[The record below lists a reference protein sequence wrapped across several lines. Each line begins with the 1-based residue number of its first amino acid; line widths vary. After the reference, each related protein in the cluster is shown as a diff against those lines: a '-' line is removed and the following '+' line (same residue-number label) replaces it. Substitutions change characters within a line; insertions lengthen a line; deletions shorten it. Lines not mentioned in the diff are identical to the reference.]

1 MNVVVEKSWELIQ
14 KYILLPN
21 VHINCRIINMNRT
34 EQYNLLILIL
44 LEDLVVHKAEKVKI
58 MGKKSRLIYIA
69 QFWN

>member
-1 MNVVVEKSWELIQ
+1 MELIQ
-14 KYILLPN
+14 KYILLPH
-21 VHINCRIINMNRT
+21 VRINYRLINMNRT